1 MCMYMY
7 LSYNERPL
15 LIFADFLIGTCSNIC
30 EQLRLALMWDRE
42 DLAEDYILDGEKAQI
57 VSTIL
62 HVYLTKIIDNTLID
76 FQKLLL

>member
-1 MCMYMY
+1 
-7 LSYNERPL
+7 
-15 LIFADFLIGTCSNIC
+15 
-30 EQLRLALMWDRE
+30 MWDRE

-62 HVYLTKIIDNTLID
+62 HIHLTKIIDNTLID